1 MHRTAN
7 LDGYASGFFN
17 EHRCLGGL
25 DRVVFAWVEGAEKW
39 ERRSKMSRKE
49 IVLQIQ
55 MLMRHLFPTAEVIL
69 YGSEARGEARP
80 DSDIDL
86 LILVD
91 GDKLTLAQEDAVT
104 TPLYELELQTGVVI
118 SPIVM
123 LKKQWENRPLVT
135 PFYLNVM
142 KEGVRL

>member
-1 MHRTAN
+1 MALFSKMCIFAN
-7 LDGYASGFFN
+7 HNLIPI
-17 EHRCLGGL
+17 E
-25 DRVVFAWVEGAEKW
+25 
-39 ERRSKMSRKE
+39 MSRKE

-55 MLMRHLFPTAEVIL
+55 MLMQRLFPAAEVIL
-69 YGSEARGEARP
+69 YGSEARNEARP

-91 GDKLTLAQEDAVT
+91 GDKLTLSQEDAIT
-104 TPLYELELQTGVVI
+104 TPLYELELQTGVAI

-123 LKKQWENRPLVT
+123 LKKQWANRPMIT

-142 KEGVRL
+142 KEGIKL